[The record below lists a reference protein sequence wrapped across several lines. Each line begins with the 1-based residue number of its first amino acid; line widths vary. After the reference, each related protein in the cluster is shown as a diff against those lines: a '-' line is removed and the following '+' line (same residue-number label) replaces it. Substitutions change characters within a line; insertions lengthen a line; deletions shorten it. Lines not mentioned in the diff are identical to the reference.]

1 MWLNVKCLRQTRV
14 FEQLGPLQWGG
25 GTVFGSCRT
34 LKCEAEM
41 EEEGHWKIEH
51 RFHVPTILYL
61 RPTATAMSAP
71 ASAPTVTSH
80 SLHHSLT

>member
-1 MWLNVKCLRQTRV
+1 
-14 FEQLGPLQWGG
+14 
-25 GTVFGSCRT
+25 
-34 LKCEAEM
+34 M

-51 RFHVPTILYL
+51 RSHVPTILYL